1 MVLVRVFFEVF
12 IIISSRRLFE
22 HVDDWGKTITI
33 AMVVYPRRAPPPRK
47 AVQERRALFCRG
59 EGQRRRRRRRCVQR
73 DERRG
78 EERHLCYKSVA
89 VVEITRVVRN
99 IKMAPFFTTPTKT
112 LNKTCEGKKGKNDEN
127 RFIDSK
133 CIIIIITSCCAQFR
147 RKGRETTRHEDED
160 EDEDETRTTRTS
172 SRRRRRRRRRLRND
186 FVFFPSRLF
195 CVLESIIIGA
205 DDDDDDDDAASKNDI
220 DGDGAALSHASAG
233 ESGDGGRRRDLRSGW
248 C

>member
-1 MVLVRVFFEVF
+1 MSFQLPSRLVCRDDVFFLLSKHHLLVLVLSRRVRPNTKTPRQKKVVLATKRRPRQKSFRESQTVVLLVRVFFEVF

-99 IKMAPFFTTPTKT
+99 IKMAPFFTPPTKT
-112 LNKTCEGKKGKNDEN
+112 LNKTSLNKLKILLILEELVCYLELTLLDLVLVIK
-127 RFIDSK
+127 
-133 CIIIIITSCCAQFR
+133 
-147 RKGRETTRHEDED
+147 
-160 EDEDETRTTRTS
+160 
-172 SRRRRRRRRRLRND
+172 
-186 FVFFPSRLF
+186 VFQ
-195 CVLESIIIGA
+195 V
-205 DDDDDDDDAASKNDI
+205 
-220 DGDGAALSHASAG
+220 
-233 ESGDGGRRRDLRSGW
+233 
-248 C
+248 